1 MMDVLHDRDFREEAA
16 DFAAPAAALRKY
28 APPAYLIDHYWWAYV
43 DPRAVRVFERQWLVN
58 AILWGN
64 YRRLRDAAL
73 DALGCEPGGRTLQV
87 ACAYGD
93 FTAAL
98 AARVAKAGGR
108 LDVIDALAIQID
120 NLRAKLPR
128 DTPVRMHVMN
138 AAALEFPDARFDR
151 AVLFFLLHEQPDDI
165 RRRTLSEALRVLK
178 PGGRIVVVDY
188 GRPERRNPLRWLM
201 RPILGMLEPFALDLW
216 RKEIADCAPA
226 RGVAASRPL
235 RFFGGLYQIVVL
247 TREG

>member
-1 MMDVLHDRDFREEAA
+1 MMDVLHGMDFREEVA
-16 DFAAPAAALRKY
+16 DPAPPATQSRKY
-28 APPAYLIDHYWWAYV
+28 APPAYLLDHYWWAYV

-73 DALGCEPGGRTLQV
+73 DALGSRPGGRTLQI

-93 FTAAL
+93 FTTAL
-98 AARVAKAGGR
+98 AARVAKAGGV

-128 DTPVRMHVMN
+128 GTPVRTHVMN

-165 RRRTLSEALRVLK
+165 RRRTLAEALRVVK

-188 GRPERRNPLRWLM
+188 ARPPAWSPLRWLM
-201 RPILGMLEPFALDLW
+201 RPMLGILEPFALDLW
-216 RKEIADCAPA
+216 RRDIAGFAPA
-226 RGVAASRPL
+226 RGLTAAKPQ
-235 RFFGGLYQIVVL
+235 RFFGGLYQLVTL
-247 TREG
+247 TRD